1 MRLESLNAVVTGGNR
16 GIGLELF
23 RQLLAKGNTVVATA
37 QHPAQADD
45 LQALAAGA
53 GGRLHVTQLDV
64 SNPAS
69 VERWAAGVKALAPH
83 VDLLVNNAGVTD
95 GWKGLED
102 VSLQD
107 MLDCF
112 IPNTIGPLLV
122 TQQLHK
128 QGVLGSASGGPS
140 LVANMT
146 SKMGSV
152 DDNGSGPDYAY
163 RASKAA
169 LNIVN
174 KSLSIDLADEGI
186 TCVLLHPEA
195 TYGPT

>member
-83 VDLLVNNAGVTD
+83 VD
-95 GWKGLED
+95 
-102 VSLQD
+102 
-107 MLDCF
+107 
-112 IPNTIGPLLV
+112 
-122 TQQLHK
+122 
-128 QGVLGSASGGPS
+128 
-140 LVANMT
+140 
-146 SKMGSV
+146 MGSV